1 MVVMSDSA
9 HSRRSDGVRA
19 ATPAEDVVHHTLPVT
34 ADRFCELY
42 APAVCRFAAMAARS
56 NDEADD
62 VAQEALLKA
71 VRGLDRFDAQRGS
84 MEAWLW
90 RIVANVA
97 YDQQRA
103 ERRRLALWTRLSRLR
118 DDPVGSVEAAA
129 VERLDNARLLEALRG
144 LGPRDRTL
152 LALRFGADLDFGAVG
167 AAAGMSEATAGT
179 AVRRALEKL
188 RAHLEVDRS

>member
-1 MVVMSDSA
+1 MSDSVV
-9 HSRRSDGVRA
+9 SRRSDRVRVMAPA
-19 ATPAEDVVHHTLPVT
+19 AEVVFQTHPVT

-42 APAVCRFAAMAARS
+42 APAVCRFAAMAART
-56 NDEADD
+56 NGEADD
-62 VAQEALLKA
+62 IAQEALLKA
-71 VRGLDRFDAQRGS
+71 VRGLDRFDARRGS

-97 YDQQRA
+97 NDQQRA

-118 DDPVGSVEAAA
+118 DDPVASVESTA
-129 VERLDNARLLEALRG
+129 VERLDNARLFEALRG

-188 RAHLEVDRS
+188 RAHLEVNRS